1 METTNNFNIISMRTL
16 FPAILGCL
24 LLIGCVRNQ
33 SVTTQNDSIEKVQNG
48 EVQSENVQSKGN
60 NILCNIIDSLL
71 KVYPKAMANPIQK
84 SDFIAALDKS
94 VKNLSPHTLN
104 MLVEQIPFSLEGVQN
119 VPNQPGGKYL
129 SAFEYSEYFLT
140 EGETDSDGY
149 ATLGDSYGVKIYG
162 FAALDKEGASQLEEH
177 VKYKLSG
184 NAELVDKPTFTGY
197 DDNTIT
203 MGVEIKNIT
212 VTKIQ

>member
-1 METTNNFNIISMRTL
+1 MKTTNNFNIISMRTL

-24 LLIGCVRNQ
+24 LLIGCVRNK
-33 SVTTQNDSIEKVQNG
+33 SVTTQNDSIKKVQNV

-104 MLVEQIPFSLEGVQN
+104 MLVEQIPFSLERVQN
-119 VPNQPGGKYL
+119 VPNREVNICRHLNTPSISLQK
-129 SAFEYSEYFLT
+129 AKLT
-140 EGETDSDGY
+140 VM
-149 ATLGDSYGVKIYG
+149 ATLH
-162 FAALDKEGASQLEEH
+162 LE
-177 VKYKLSG
+177 
-184 NAELVDKPTFTGY
+184 
-197 DDNTIT
+197 
-203 MGVEIKNIT
+203 T
-212 VTKIQ
+212 VME